1 MKFPKPNPTP
11 STNEPASP
19 PADVSPAGPKATA
32 ANNLH
37 AGILQFGLQYDVP
50 VPLEYF
56 DAVISRSGAFL
67 ARMEGRLHLE
77 EVRSRAA
84 VRPSELA
91 RHLRNDPRIPP
102 PAPKPSDPAR

>member
-1 MKFPKPNPTP
+1 MKPPKPNPKP
-11 STNEPASP
+11 STSEPENPS
-19 PADVSPAGPKATA
+19 ADISPAGPKATA
-32 ANNLH
+32 ANNLP
-37 AGILQFGLQYDVP
+37 AAILQFGLQYDVP

-67 ARMEGRLHLE
+67 ARAEGRLHLE

-91 RHLRNDPRIPP
+91 RHLRNEPRALPVE
-102 PAPKPSDPAR
+102 AKSE